1 MSPFENIMT
10 GCPSETTHRPHVGG
24 TNPRREEAMA
34 NREVRS
40 IDTSRE
46 VEDFAT
52 QVETP
57 LSGDIDLDA
66 LQEQLEGR
74 KFPGRQLISRVL
86 CGQGMNTGPHGR
98 SWSASTKPT
107 AWSTVRR
114 ALKCKR
120 RR

>member
-10 GCPSETTHRPHVGG
+10 GCPSETTLRPYAGG

-40 IDTSRE
+40 IATSRK

-52 QVETP
+52 QAETP

-66 LQEQLEGR
+66 LQEQLEGER
-74 KFPGRQLISRVL
+74 FPRWQLISRVL
-86 CGQGMNTGPHGR
+86 RGQNMNTGNHRTPRQVVDGFNATH
-98 SWSASTKPT
+98 SLAHDP
-107 AWSTVRR
+107 
-114 ALKCKR
+114 
-120 RR
+120 